1 MSRDELMQLA
11 YLQHNALAERVMAL
25 APVRVSPDGRYTF
38 RDFVMVLSAFAPKA
52 SYMVKLRYAFNAY
65 DFDGDGKLG
74 RDDLMQLIGIQVPS
88 EQALTLARVA
98 GEADMSE
105 LSRQNSTL
113 SRSRTQRDIL
123 RRQRQE
129 EDVQKTLEFAVERSA
144 HLPCCSP
151 VAPSHARDGRAA
163 GASPRRTP
171 TATGCSTS
179 RSSSRL
185 WHTRTSHPSSPSSS
199 DAAGAGAAA
208 DGRGRG
214 DDAAR
219 PAVPVPADRPTRRP
233 SCDKQ
238 TRSDDGAP
246 RRRDSRGSGK
256 RATGWGADRPRPTGA
271 CKIKD
276 APSAQRSTY

>member
-52 SYMVKLRYAFNAY
+52 SYMVKLRYAFNVY

-74 RDDLMQLIGIQVPS
+74 RDDLMQLLGSQVPS
-88 EQALTLARVA
+88 DQPLTLARVA
-98 GEADMSE
+98 GEVDASE
-105 LSRQNSTL
+105 LSRRDSTT
-113 SRSRTQRDIL
+113 SRSRKDIL

-144 HLPCCSP
+144 RLPCCSL

-163 GASPRRTP
+163 DASSRRTS

-185 WHTRTSHPSSPSSS
+185 WRTRTSHPS
-199 DAAGAGAAA
+199 
-208 DGRGRG
+208 
-214 DDAAR
+214 
-219 PAVPVPADRPTRRP
+219 
-233 SCDKQ
+233 
-238 TRSDDGAP
+238 
-246 RRRDSRGSGK
+246 
-256 RATGWGADRPRPTGA
+256 
-271 CKIKD
+271 
-276 APSAQRSTY
+276 